1 MSDEK
6 VTLTEEQQHQVFD
19 ELSGVDAESAE
30 ALAKAE
36 KETEESNYTEA
47 TAMEANVDIPGVG
60 IPVTNPKD
68 INEAKED
75 YLEVMKEY
83 DLTDEE
89 AVSLY
94 NVIRLYKDGNKQGLY
109 DRLPQRLKSI
119 ADGIVC
125 NFPMAA
131 PKVKRITKDS
141 AAEFIIESMIND
153 AKINNV
159 FDEYD
164 RDMRNLTNDMDKDFS
179 AIMAE
184 AMNESFENIE
194 QIKSNAFSIHNNGE
208 SLVLYSDQELTRKR
222 IELFPYEQ
230 EGNAGIMLHI
240 NKAIGDILEIQV
252 NDETVYC
259 QVGSLYT
266 NTRNYNG
273 GRLFLFSEPTN
284 ESSIIGITTI
294 EQAALVMDAHGTWL
308 KVQCIDEYDEPIVG
322 WIPSNMQCP
331 SPWTTCN

>member
-1 MSDEK
+1 MKKKILFCIVFILGFIRPINAAKLYTTHWSNKPVVFYIVDTLGRHRNRVIVYPNNQNKGISVTYLSERHDSFAIKLPFEGEICYCDKSQLSFALESDKEMYPYENDSWPIALK
-6 VTLTEEQQHQVFD
+6 KGQEIVL
-19 ELSGVDAESAE
+19 LGVDNDKIYGESE
-30 ALAKAE
+30 
-36 KETEESNYTEA
+36 
-47 TAMEANVDIPGVG
+47 
-60 IPVTNPKD
+60 
-68 INEAKED
+68 INSTKV
-75 YLEVMKEY
+75 YGW
-83 DLTDEE
+83 
-89 AVSLY
+89 LY
-94 NVIRLYKDGNKQGLY
+94 
-109 DRLPQRLKSI
+109 
-119 ADGIVC
+119 
-125 NFPMAA
+125 
-131 PKVKRITKDS
+131 
-141 AAEFIIESMIND
+141 
-153 AKINNV
+153 
-159 FDEYD
+159 
-164 RDMRNLTNDMDKDFS
+164 
-179 AIMAE
+179 
-184 AMNESFENIE
+184 ESFENIE

-240 NKAIGDILEIQV
+240 NKAVGDILEIQV